1 MDILIF
7 LSEFMV
13 PLTVFYIVGSGI
25 LAKRPVFDDFLDGAK
40 EGMRTVA
47 DVLPTLIGLMTAVG
61 VLRASGILEV
71 LSELLKFPAALC
83 HIPVPVIPII
93 LVRIISSSAAVGLI
107 LDIFKEYG
115 PDSLVGNMVSIMM
128 GCTETVFYTMSV
140 YFMSAHIRKTRWTLP
155 GALVATAADSCK
167 YLSGGFIV
175 RPPECQAKS
184 QAFSAAEQQQN
195 SNGDIAG
202 EEAVSPEISRKKV
215 GNTWKSVV
223 PSVGIGYNKTH
234 KRQKIRAARRDQTA
248 QGERGFR
255 CWTIIRN

>member
-93 LVRIISSSAAVGLI
+93 DR
-107 LDIFKEYG
+107 
-115 PDSLVGNMVSIMM
+115 
-128 GCTETVFYTMSV
+128 
-140 YFMSAHIRKTRWTLP
+140 
-155 GALVATAADSCK
+155 
-167 YLSGGFIV
+167 
-175 RPPECQAKS
+175 
-184 QAFSAAEQQQN
+184 
-195 SNGDIAG
+195 
-202 EEAVSPEISRKKV
+202 
-215 GNTWKSVV
+215 KSVV
-223 PSVGIGYNKTH
+223 
-234 KRQKIRAARRDQTA
+234 
-248 QGERGFR
+248 
-255 CWTIIRN
+255 

>member
-1 MDILIF
+1 
-7 LSEFMV
+7 MV

-115 PDSLVGNMVSIMM
+115 PDSKTGMIVSIMM
-128 GCTETVFYTMSV
+128 SCTETVIYTITIYYMS
-140 YFMSAHIRKTRWTLP
+140 INIKKTRWTLP
-155 GALVATAADSCK
+155 GAMFAT
-167 YLSGGFIV
+167 
-175 RPPECQAKS
+175 
-184 QAFSAAEQQQN
+184 
-195 SNGDIAG
+195 IAG
-202 EEAVSPEISRKKV
+202 AIA
-215 GNTWKSVV
+215 SV
-223 PSVGIGYNKTH
+223 IITGYV
-234 KRQKIRAARRDQTA
+234 IP
-248 QGERGFR
+248 
-255 CWTIIRN
+255 

>member
-1 MDILIF
+1 
-7 LSEFMV
+7 MV

-115 PDSLVGNMVSIMM
+115 PDSRLGMIVSIMM
-128 GCTETVFYTMSV
+128 SCTETVIYTITIYYMSV
-140 YFMSAHIRKTRWTLP
+140 NIKKTRWTLP
-155 GALVATAADSCK
+155 GAMFAT
-167 YLSGGFIV
+167 
-175 RPPECQAKS
+175 
-184 QAFSAAEQQQN
+184 
-195 SNGDIAG
+195 IAG
-202 EEAVSPEISRKKV
+202 AVA
-215 GNTWKSVV
+215 SVAITG
-223 PSVGIGYNKTH
+223 SIM
-234 KRQKIRAARRDQTA
+234 
-248 QGERGFR
+248 
-255 CWTIIRN
+255 

>member
-1 MDILIF
+1 MHILLYISNYFIPF
-7 LSEFMV
+7 LILSIIICG
-13 PLTVFYIVGSGI
+13 LT
-25 LAKRPVFDDFLDGAK
+25 AKIDVYETFITGAK
-40 EGMRTVA
+40 NGCRTVIRL
-47 DVLPTLIGLMTAVG
+47 VPTLIGLMTAVG

-155 GALVATAADSCK
+155 GALVATAA
-167 YLSGGFIV
+167 GI
-175 RPPECQAKS
+175 
-184 QAFSAAEQQQN
+184 AA
-195 SNGDIAG
+195 SIFLADLL
-202 EEAVSPEISRKKV
+202 
-215 GNTWKSVV
+215 
-223 PSVGIGYNKTH
+223 
-234 KRQKIRAARRDQTA
+234 
-248 QGERGFR
+248 
-255 CWTIIRN
+255 

>member
-115 PDSLVGNMVSIMM
+115 PDSRLGMIVSIMM
-128 GCTETVFYTMSV
+128 SCTETVIYTITIYYMSV
-140 YFMSAHIRKTRWTLP
+140 NIKKTRWTLP
-155 GALVATAADSCK
+155 GAMFAT
-167 YLSGGFIV
+167 
-175 RPPECQAKS
+175 
-184 QAFSAAEQQQN
+184 
-195 SNGDIAG
+195 IAG
-202 EEAVSPEISRKKV
+202 AVA
-215 GNTWKSVV
+215 SVAITG
-223 PSVGIGYNKTH
+223 SIM
-234 KRQKIRAARRDQTA
+234 
-248 QGERGFR
+248 
-255 CWTIIRN
+255 